1 MSVYSFRMTWEF
13 EAPVDGVWEMI
24 TNPEQW
30 PTVWKNCKNVEKLRD
45 PDANGV
51 GGVQRF
57 SMQTQLPYTLR
68 FTVTSTRSEPPNVL
82 AGDVSGQLQGTVR
95 WELSQTSP
103 EITTIRYFW
112 EVEPTRAW
120 MRAVSPLLRPVFVW
134 NHRSMMRNAARGLSQ
149 MIDARLVAEE
159 YA

>member
-1 MSVYSFRMTWEF
+1 MYSFRMTWEF
-13 EAPVDGVWEMI
+13 EAPIQRVWEMI
-24 TNPEQW
+24 SNPAPW
-30 PTVWKNCKNVEKLRD
+30 PRWWKNCKDVERLRE
-45 PDANGV
+45 PDAGGI

-68 FTVTSTRSEPPNVL
+68 FEITSTRSEPPQVL
-82 AGDVSGQLQGTVR
+82 AGDVGGQLRGTVR
-95 WELSQTSP
+95 WELAQTSP

-112 EVEPTRAW
+112 DVEPTRAW
-120 MRAVSPLLRPVFVW
+120 MRALSPLLRPVFVW
-134 NHRSMMRNAARGLSQ
+134 NHRSMMRNAARGLAK

>member
-1 MSVYSFRMTWEF
+1 
-13 EAPVDGVWEMI
+13 
-24 TNPEQW
+24 
-30 PTVWKNCKNVEKLRD
+30 
-45 PDANGV
+45 
-51 GGVQRF
+51 
-57 SMQTQLPYTLR
+57 
-68 FTVTSTRSEPPNVL
+68 VL

-134 NHRSMMRNAARGLSQ
+134 NHRSMMREAARGLSQ